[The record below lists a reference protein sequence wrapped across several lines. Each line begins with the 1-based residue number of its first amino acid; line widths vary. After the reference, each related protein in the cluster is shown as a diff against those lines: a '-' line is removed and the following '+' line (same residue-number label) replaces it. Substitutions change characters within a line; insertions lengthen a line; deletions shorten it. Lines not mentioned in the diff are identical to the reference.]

1 MILISHR
8 VNTTEKLR
16 KVDFQFGV
24 EIDIRSNN
32 NQLILHHDPFEKGE
46 LFKEWLENY
55 NHKILILNVKEEG
68 LENRILTLLRE
79 KKINNFF
86 FLDQSFPFLIKLI
99 SSGSGKTAVRFSE
112 YESIETVLSLAGK
125 VDWVWID
132 SFRSFQL
139 DIDKY
144 KKLKEKRFK
153 LCLVSPELQG
163 REKDEEIYEL
173 ANFLNENEM
182 EFDAICSKKI
192 ELWKR
197 LSDEY

>member
-86 FLDQSFPFLIKLI
+86 FL
-99 SSGSGKTAVRFSE
+99 
-112 YESIETVLSLAGK
+112 
-125 VDWVWID
+125 
-132 SFRSFQL
+132 
-139 DIDKY
+139 
-144 KKLKEKRFK
+144 
-153 LCLVSPELQG
+153 
-163 REKDEEIYEL
+163 
-173 ANFLNENEM
+173 
-182 EFDAICSKKI
+182 
-192 ELWKR
+192 
-197 LSDEY
+197 